1 MAKRATPICPAR
13 HARRRGYAS
22 EVDRSPQPG
31 FSPPSTNCWPEDP
44 QHSFLHNDIIYVG
57 TIRLETTPE
66 GPCYVV
72 VPRGAATPRRL
83 RVHHGHACCSS
94 SSTKLPLA
102 HPRAASLAPCAP
114 WPSLLAPGRWTAWRE
129 RGMGCNWGTSP
140 RKEGHSMTDRL
151 QEHWSGVLLT
161 AFMVGL
167 LLGSVLVLRL
177 TGH

>member
-13 HARRRGYAS
+13 HEGSAAMQAKWTAAPYSLTLDELLART
-22 EVDRSPQPG
+22 
-31 FSPPSTNCWPEDP
+31 PSTAFCITTSSMWGPYGWKPP
-44 QHSFLHNDIIYVG
+44 QRAPVTLSYPVGQPRLAGSSGPPWSRLLLQFLHQ
-57 TIRLETTPE
+57 TPSS
-66 GPCYVV
+66 PS
-72 VPRGAATPRRL
+72 PRR
-83 RVHHGHACCSS
+83 
-94 SSTKLPLA
+94 P
-102 HPRAASLAPCAP
+102 LAPCAP

-129 RGMGCNWGTSP
+129 RGMGCNWHTSP